1 MLTYAIPTRSRL
13 ENVGSADKGSVPR
26 TLGEWLLLK
35 PVAQGTWTT
44 VFRATVDSGLPH
56 RPPRYAVKT
65 LRADLTDATIARRH
79 LSREAEVGR
88 TVVHP
93 HVVPILAWRLT
104 GDWPYVVM
112 PWLEGTSLHRL
123 ISQGGTIPPAD
134 AIWFVRQIAEGLAAV
149 HRAGWLHA
157 DLKPSNIMVN
167 PDGHVTIVDFGFA
180 QRWEEGGLAHREVVG
195 TLDYMAPECIF
206 RHAPWGPK
214 SDLYSL
220 GVIFFEVL
228 TGQRPY
234 SIHSLREA
242 ARVHRQRRLPDVRTL
257 NPSVS
262 HEVSRLI
269 RQMMSPIPERRPAS
283 AAAVAEQLIRLE
295 IEHFTLR

>member
-1 MLTYAIPTRSRL
+1 MLTYAIQARSHF
-13 ENVGSADKGSVPR
+13 ENIGRADQGFVPR
-26 TLGEWLLLK
+26 TLGEWLLLM

-44 VFRATVDSGLPH
+44 VFRATVASNPPN
-56 RPPRYAVKT
+56 RPPRYAIKT
-65 LRADLTDATIARRH
+65 LRTDLTDTAIARGH

-112 PWLEGTSLHRL
+112 PWLEGTSLQQL
-123 ISQGGTIPPAD
+123 LSQRGAIPTAD
-134 AIWFVRQIAEGLAAV
+134 AIWFVRQIAEGLAAL
-149 HRAGWLHA
+149 HGAGWLHA

-167 PDGHVTIVDFGFA
+167 PEGHVTIIDFGFA
-180 QRWEEGGLAHREVVG
+180 QRWEEGSLSPREVVG

-234 SIHSLREA
+234 CVRSLREA
-242 ARVHRQRRLPDVRTL
+242 ARVHRQRRVLDVRIL

-283 AAAVAEQLIRLE
+283 AAAVAEHLVRLE
-295 IEHFTLR
+295 IEHFTFR